1 MLRTSASAADTTGTA
16 QSQLDHTFAAEEESG
31 MRIATHGR
39 AAALGVIVVLAVLFV
54 GYPAA
59 LHVQGLLVALIALGY
74 LHYALVRRRGRM
86 LWRYALVL
94 TDFAMLSLV
103 LFLPNPLDPAPAP
116 DQMLLRHGLFIYY
129 IFIAVAVAFTYVPSL
144 MLFAGFAAAAM
155 WSVGVIELLNRPET
169 VTDMAQMLDP
179 NFVDVDLWIQEVVL
193 MLLITAMLSAVVV
206 RSRRMVARE
215 VAATRQRAN
224 LARYFAPTM
233 VERLA
238 GRDSALGESR
248 VQSVAVLF
256 ADIVGFTSMAEAMP
270 PGEIIGLLR
279 RFDAAMETAV
289 FDHHGTLDKYL
300 GDGVMATFGTPETG
314 PRDALNALACAAAM
328 HAAVEEWNER
338 RRADGLPPLALSVGI
353 HYGDVVLG
361 DVGSARRLEFAV
373 LGDVVNVASRLEAAT
388 RPHRARTAISEELE
402 NACKV
407 QDREA
412 AETLLAGFQPAQQVA
427 LPGKTQ
433 PLGVRFEG
441 VPTGA
446 RRP

>member
-1 MLRTSASAADTTGTA
+1 MS
-16 QSQLDHTFAAEEESG
+16 
-31 MRIATHGR
+31 
-39 AAALGVIVVLAVLFV
+39 
-54 GYPAA
+54 
-59 LHVQGLLVALIALGY
+59 
-74 LHYALVRRRGRM
+74 
-86 LWRYALVL
+86 WRYALVL
-94 TDFAMLSLV
+94 ADFALLSLV
-103 LFLPNPLDPAPAP
+103 LFLPNPLDPTPAA

-144 MLFAGFAAAAM
+144 MLFAGFAAAAT

-169 VTDMAQMLDP
+169 VTDMAKMLDP

-193 MLLITAMLSAVVV
+193 MLLITAVLSAVVV

-215 VAATRQRAN
+215 VVATRQRAN

-248 VQSVAVLF
+248 IQPVAVLF
-256 ADIVGFTSMAEAMP
+256 ADIVGFTSMAETMP
-270 PGEIIGLLR
+270 PDEVIGLLR
-279 RFDAAMETAV
+279 QFDAAMETAV

-300 GDGVMATFGTPETG
+300 GDGVMATFGAPETG

-328 HAAVEEWNER
+328 HAAVEEWNDM
-338 RRADGLPPLALSVGI
+338 RRADGRLPLALSVGI

-388 RPHRARTAISEELE
+388 RPSRARTAISEDLE
-402 NACKV
+402 TACRV

-412 AETLLAGFQPAQQVA
+412 AETLLARFQPAQQVT

-441 VPTGA
+441 APTS
-446 RRP
+446 RQRS